1 MSIKRRSFIKK
12 AGVYGSGLMAANAA
26 SMMLTKRASAAK
38 EITTTFMKSGT
49 YDLAAESIENSF
61 EKETGIDLEIITS
74 PWAVLNQNH
83 IADLTTGTG
92 EFDVMSGEFWI
103 ASVFNHMLP
112 LDGYVN
118 NSGYGSTIINRL
130 WEPGPSNFFN
140 GKRIGVPHS
149 ADAYSIIYRKDI
161 FEKYNIDPN
170 WTTWKEYLYTA
181 NQLKNVLK
189 GQDIAPISF
198 AWGAPDQAAA
208 IFLGAYD
215 GMMVNSK
222 GEYELEK
229 DKAIAALN
237 LMMDTANYGPS
248 NAKAL
253 SIDESNAVFLD
264 GKAATLIC
272 WPSFVRSSADKNSE
286 SNVVGK
292 WELGNWPGPGF
303 PMVSA
308 WNLFISKYS
317 SDPDS
322 AWKWIEYHGD
332 SERSKQFME
341 DFGIGSPHRTTYEDK
356 ALLRK
361 HGHDYPGMLSNLSK
375 AKSLPWIFEAY
386 EVFFRNVGELM
397 SGNQSSSETVDK
409 VHEAWSS
416 IKVPAALIETA
427 ESQGL
432 KG

>member
-1 MSIKRRSFIKK
+1 MKINRRSFVKK
-12 AGVYGSGLMAANAA
+12 MGTYGTGLVAANAA
-26 SMMLTKRASAAK
+26 SIALSKKAKAAK

-49 YDLAAESIENSF
+49 YDLAAESIEKEF
-61 EKETGIDLEIITS
+61 EKDTGIELEIVTS
-74 PWAVLNQNH
+74 PWSVLNQNH

-103 ASVFNHMLP
+103 ATVFNHMLP
-112 LDGYVN
+112 LDSYVKRD
-118 NSGYGSTIINRL
+118 GYGSTIIDRL
-130 WEPGPSNFFN
+130 WEPGPSNFFG

-161 FEKYNIDPN
+161 FDKYNIDPN
-170 WTTWKEYLYTA
+170 WTTWKEYIYTA
-181 NQLKNVLK
+181 NQLKKALK

-215 GMMVNSK
+215 GMMVNAN
-222 GEYELEK
+222 GEYAINK
-229 DKAIAALN
+229 GKAVSALN
-237 LMMDTANYGPS
+237 LMVETAEYGPS

-272 WPSFVRSSADKNSE
+272 WPSFVRSSADKPSD
-286 SNVVGK
+286 SKVVGK

-322 AWKWIEYHGD
+322 AWKWITYHCD

-341 DFGIGSPHRTTYEDK
+341 DFGIGSPHRTTYEDQ

-361 HGHDYPGMLSNLSK
+361 HGHDYPGMLRNLGK

-397 SGNQSSSETVDK
+397 TGNQTASQTVDK
-409 VHEAWSS
+409 VHNAWSS
-416 IKVPAALIETA
+416 IKVPQALIETA
-427 ESQGL
+427 EAQGL
-432 KG
+432 MG